1 MIAAAVTPLSAEIIL
16 LQFALAT
23 TLDGICALIAL
34 KFCRAQCKS
43 RRFATETSLVSV
55 AKRMVFGPGSNF
67 QRKIG
72 QNPRPEPPSG
82 GSMGAFLE
90 LI

>member
-1 MIAAAVTPLSAEIIL
+1 VSNASASWIYRSMLKGVAREQARMEPLDARRLRPE
-16 LQFALAT
+16 
-23 TLDGICALIAL
+23 GICVFRQFLL
-34 KFCRAQCKS
+34 
-43 RRFATETSLVSV
+43 SLVSV

>member
-43 RRFATETSLVSV
+43 RRFATETRLVSG
-55 AKRMVFGPGSNF
+55 AKPKIPRQIGISERIFPKVFT
-67 QRKIG
+67 
-72 QNPRPEPPSG
+72 
-82 GSMGAFLE
+82 
-90 LI
+90 

>member
-23 TLDGICALIAL
+23 TLDGISTLIPL

-43 RRFATETSLVSV
+43 RRLATETSLSL
-55 AKRMVFGPGSNF
+55 ALAHRTTPIAARAGTG
-67 QRKIG
+67 R
-72 QNPRPEPPSG
+72 RE
-82 GSMGAFLE
+82 
-90 LI
+90 